1 MGALGTDRRIGSELA
16 GYRVEALVGRG
27 GMGVVYRAYDLALER
42 PVALKILAPEL
53 AEDERFR
60 ERFLRESRL
69 AASIDHPNIIP
80 VYDAGEVAGELYI
93 AMRYVDGSDLKNLL
107 ADGPL
112 PAERAVVVV
121 SQVAGA
127 LDAAHERGLVH
138 RDVKPANVLLDERGH
153 VYLADFGLSRRLGEP
168 AAALGAAQSLG
179 TIDYVAPEQIRGE
192 EVDSRADLYSLG
204 CLLYECLAGE
214 PPFRRGTDS
223 AVLYAHLEESP
234 PTLPGLEDVLPKALA
249 KEPEE
254 RFQTGHELVEAA
266 RQALGIAEPKS
277 SRWPLAVAAVGI
289 ALVAAALAAFFLTRS
304 DGGGTTSAPGGRLV
318 RIDPVSNGVERSV
331 AVGDGPE
338 AVAAGSG
345 HVWVASFL
353 DGTLWQVDPRSGGPT
368 RIAAVGRPFAVTIA
382 DGSAYVAASGPG
394 QFTGNVSKFDAM
406 TGDRGGGL
414 QGVFCSLA
422 SGAYGVWVAG
432 CPNVQKLSTEGATP
446 RFVANVVIPFA
457 KPGTAANQRE
467 GLAAMAQG
475 EGAVWVIG
483 DAADRRLWRID
494 PERHRIEATINLG
507 FPPGGVAAG
516 SGAVWVTDELGDRV
530 VRIEPATNRV
540 VGVIPVGR
548 GAMGVATGAG
558 SVWVADA
565 IDHAVTRIDP
575 LTNRVTA
582 TIPVKAAV
590 KAVAVG
596 EGSVWAVGDAR

>member
-1 MGALGTDRRIGSELA
+1 
-16 GYRVEALVGRG
+16 
-27 GMGVVYRAYDLALER
+27 
-42 PVALKILAPEL
+42 
-53 AEDERFR
+53 
-60 ERFLRESRL
+60 
-69 AASIDHPNIIP
+69 
-80 VYDAGEVAGELYI
+80 
-93 AMRYVDGSDLKNLL
+93 MRYVEGRDLKKLL

-112 PAERAVVVV
+112 PAERGVAVVA
-121 SQVAGA
+121 QVAGA

-138 RDVKPANVLLDERGH
+138 RDVKPSNVLLDERGH

-575 LTNRVTA
+575 HTNRVTA

>member
-1 MGALGTDRRIGSELA
+1 MPVSADSRIGTELA
-16 GYRVEALVGRG
+16 GYRIEALIGRG
-27 GMGVVYRAYDLALER
+27 GMGVVYRAHDLALDR
-42 PVALKILAPEL
+42 DVALKLLAPEL
-53 AEDERFR
+53 ADDVSFR

-69 AASIDHPNIIP
+69 AASLEHPNVVPIH
-80 VYDAGEVAGELYI
+80 DAGEIDGQLYI
-93 AMRYVDGSDLKNLL
+93 AMRYVEGSDLKQLL
-107 ADGPL
+107 ARGAARAGAGRRDRSSRSRARSTPPTRAGSSTATSSPRTCCSTSASTSTWPTSASAGASATRRGRSARPSRWARRLRRPRADPRRGGRRPRRRLRARL
-112 PAERAVVVV
+112 PALRVPGRRAAVP
-121 SQVAGA
+121 A
-127 LDAAHERGLVH
+127 RH
-138 RDVKPANVLLDERGH
+138 RRGH
-153 VYLADFGLSRRLGEP
+153 
-168 AAALGAAQSLG
+168 ALRPPGGGAARP
-179 TIDYVAPEQIRGE
+179 ARARGGAAE
-192 EVDSRADLYSLG
+192 GARQGARRAL
-204 CLLYECLAGE
+204 
-214 PPFRRGTDS
+214 RRP
-223 AVLYAHLEESP
+223 A
-234 PTLPGLEDVLPKALA
+234 
-249 KEPEE
+249 
-254 RFQTGHELVEAA
+254 RELVEAA
-266 RQALGIAEPKS
+266 RQALGIAEPKR
-277 SRWPLAVAAVGI
+277 SRWPLAVAARRRRPRSPPRS
-289 ALVAAALAAFFLTRS
+289 LAFFLTRS
-304 DGGGTTSAPGGRLV
+304 DGGGTASAPGGRLV

-494 PERHRIEATINLG
+494 PERHRIEATIDLG

-530 VRIEPATNRV
+530 VRIDPATNRV

-548 GAMGVATGAG
+548 GAMRGRHRSGQ
-558 SVWVADA
+558 
-565 IDHAVTRIDP
+565 
-575 LTNRVTA
+575 RVGRGRDRPCCDQDRSARRTA
-582 TIPVKAAV
+582 SPRR
-590 KAVAVG
+590 
-596 EGSVWAVGDAR
+596 SP